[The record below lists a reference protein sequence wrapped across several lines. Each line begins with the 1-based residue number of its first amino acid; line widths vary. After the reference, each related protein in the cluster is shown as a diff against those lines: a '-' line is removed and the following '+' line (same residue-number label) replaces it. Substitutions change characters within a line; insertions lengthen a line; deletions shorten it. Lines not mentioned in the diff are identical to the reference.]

1 MGIDERDRYVECVG
15 KEKKGGVVVGGGLH
29 SGEQGKLVKDD

>member
-1 MGIDERDRYVECVG
+1 VG

-29 SGEQGKLVKDD
+29 SGEQGKLVKDDWLVNEAG